1 MKMRIM
7 SISMFF
13 VVLMMSFSA
22 VSAAEYNSFT
32 NVNMINSGAL
42 NVNTEA
48 HDNATM
54 ALHGDL
60 SFKGIQYVDYAAVK
74 AKWTDSVPA
83 SETYFII
90 LTINYVDTFGDIAD
104 YYEYLYVTNGT
115 SSTSDV
121 MAIQYM
127 DLSKP
132 ANVTIEAEKISY
144 EPCGPIC

>member
-7 SISMFF
+7 SIAMFF
-13 VVLMMSFSA
+13 VVLMISFSA
-22 VSAAEYNSFT
+22 VSAAESNCFT
-32 NVNMINSGAL
+32 NVNMINSGTL

-48 HDNATM
+48 PDNATM
-54 ALHGDL
+54 AIQGGL

-74 AKWTDSVPA
+74 AKWADSIPA

-115 SSTSDV
+115 SSSSDV
-121 MAIQYM
+121 MSIHYM

-132 ANVTIEAEKISY
+132 ANVTIEAYKISN
-144 EPCGPIC
+144 EDWGAMC

>member
-1 MKMRIM
+1 MKMCIM
-7 SISMFF
+7 SIAMFF

-22 VSAAEYNSFT
+22 VSAAEYNSFN

-42 NVNTEA
+42 KVNTEA
-48 HDNATM
+48 LDNDTM

-60 SFKGIQYVDYAAVK
+60 NFKGIQYVDYAAVK
-74 AKWTDSVPA
+74 AKLTDSIPA

-121 MAIQYM
+121 MTIHYM

-132 ANVTIEAEKISY
+132 ANVTIEAKKISDDWGAM
-144 EPCGPIC
+144 C